1 MNSVATPAPSY
12 SPLAPTRPYSRRAVL
27 LGGGALA
34 AGLVVAGPATSAA
47 AQAAPLPVNPFTL
60 GVASGDPTPDGM
72 VLWTRLA
79 TDPVAEDGLGGM
91 PDATVDV
98 QWELATDEK
107 FARVVRRG
115 TEQAV
120 RQFAHSVHV
129 EVSGLQPGREYFYR
143 FRAGGHVSRTG
154 RTRTTPAATGTSPL
168 SIAVTSCAQWEHGY
182 FTAYR
187 RAAEDQPH
195 LILQLGDYIYEHGPG
210 GYPVKTRARTMVGG
224 EIFTLADYRR
234 RHAFYRTDP
243 DLQFAHA
250 TAPWLVVF
258 DDHEVDNNWAGN
270 QHEVFGV
277 TADFLRRREAAFR
290 AYWENMP
297 LRLSAL
303 PRGGSMELFRTIR
316 WGRTANL
323 HMLDT
328 RQYRSDQACGG
339 LYGPCSTAKAPD
351 RTMLGEYQEDWLGRQ
366 LQSSTATWDVLGQ
379 QVMFAQYDLTRGP
392 AFTSNADAWDGYTAA
407 KTRMLDTWQRA
418 EVRNPVVLTGDVH
431 EAFAWDLQRTTEEG
445 LQAVGT
451 EFVTTSITSGGDGEA
466 GDFTADTENPGM
478 RHHSGSRG
486 WFNARF
492 STDELTVDFRGL
504 DRVSSPGAP
513 ARTEASFRVIDGQPR
528 IETLA

>member
-1 MNSVATPAPSY
+1 MTASAPPEFFSN
-12 SPLAPTRPYSRRAVL
+12 PHSRRSL
-27 LGGGALA
+27 LAAGGALA
-34 AGLVVAGPATSAA
+34 TGLAVGLPTVNAS
-47 AQAAPLPVNPFTL
+47 AQAAGLPVNPFTL

-79 TDPVAEDGLGGM
+79 TDPVAVDGFGGM

-98 QWELATDEK
+98 QWELAADDK
-107 FARVVRRG
+107 FSRVVRRG

-129 EVSGLQPGREYFYR
+129 ELSGLQPGREYWYR
-143 FRAGGHVSRTG
+143 FRAGSHVSITG
-154 RTRTTPAATGTSPL
+154 RTQTTPATSNTSTPL

-187 RAAEDQPH
+187 RAAEDQPN

-224 EIFTLADYRR
+224 EIRTLADYRR

-270 QHEVFGV
+270 HHEVFGV
-277 TADFLRRREAAFR
+277 TAEFLRRREAAFR

-303 PRGGSMELFRTIR
+303 PRGGSMELFRSIA

-339 LYGPCSTAKAPD
+339 LIGPCSTAKAPE
-351 RTMLGEYQEDWLGRQ
+351 RTMLGEYQEGWLTKQ
-366 LQSSTATWDVLGQ
+366 LQSSRATWDVLGQ
-379 QVMFAQYDLTRGP
+379 QVMFAQYDLTKGP
-392 AFTSNADAWDGYTAA
+392 GFTTNVDAWDGYTAA
-407 KTRMLDTWQRA
+407 KTRMLDTWRDTK
-418 EVRNPVVLTGDVH
+418 VRNPVVLTGDVH

-445 LQAVGT
+445 LQPVGT
-451 EFVTTSITSGGDGEA
+451 EFVATSVTSGGDGES
-466 GDFTADTENPGM
+466 GEFSGDTENPAM

-492 STDELTVDFRGL
+492 TAEELTVDFRGL
-504 DRVSSPGAP
+504 NRVSSPGAP
-513 ARTEASFRVIDGQPR
+513 ARTEASFRVAAGQPS
-528 IETLA
+528 IEQLA